1 MNKLIIA
8 LALIP
13 SLAMATVKSEQDIM
27 QMLATAPMAR
37 VVCGR
42 LDYSDDCEQY
52 VEDKIREDML
62 DSGYT
67 KKEANACATSSLE
80 PDEEAGRI
88 CTKAFGL
95 LEEYEDFLNN

>member
-1 MNKLIIA
+1 MNKLIIV

-13 SLAMATVKSEQDIM
+13 SLAMATAKSEKDIM
-27 QMLATAPMAR
+27 QMLASAPIAR
-37 VVCGR
+37 VACSR

-67 KKEANACATSSLE
+67 KKEANACAESTLKAN
-80 PDEEAGRI
+80 DELGMQCAEAFDLGD
-88 CTKAFGL
+88 
-95 LEEYEDFLNN
+95 EYEDFLNN